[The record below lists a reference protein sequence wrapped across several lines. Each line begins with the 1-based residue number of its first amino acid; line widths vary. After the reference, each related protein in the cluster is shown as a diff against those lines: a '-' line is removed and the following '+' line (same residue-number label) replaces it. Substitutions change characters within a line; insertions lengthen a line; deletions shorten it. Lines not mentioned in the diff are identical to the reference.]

1 MSTAELASALAAL
14 TSTGGSAG
22 VGAEA
27 ARAEGERLAAAVAES
42 SPRAPQAWLE
52 ATGRPYGNDVAATL
66 QPFFDA
72 AQQGR
77 RWRSSPTALLAGLVA
92 AGSPHAGA
100 YAEALA
106 RVADAAAEIGEPSIS
121 AVAAAAGAAAVY
133 RGAVAGRGAA
143 ASRPAGP
150 TAPPAPADLD
160 LGRLTGTRLPPGV
173 PSVSDILDQ
182 LRTGSAGTGP
192 TTPGAATGDGEA
204 TAGGARPASGS
215 GGSAVPGEAPEPA
228 RSLEE
233 LLAELD
239 GLVGLTRVKDEIR
252 RQTELL
258 RIERLRTEAGLTRP
272 TLTRHLVFVGNPGT
286 GKTTVA
292 RLVAGI
298 YRALG
303 LLEKGHLVE
312 VDRSELVAGYL
323 GQTATKTTEVVGRA
337 LGGVLFIDEA
347 YALAEDQYG
356 KEAVDTLVKDMEDH
370 RDDLVVVVA
379 GYPLPM
385 ARFITT
391 NPGLESR
398 FAKTIVFDDYSDGEL
413 RQIFEDL
420 ARRADFEPLPGT
432 LERFEHLVAEQPRG
446 EGFGNGRWAR
456 NMLDAAV
463 ARHAWR
469 LRHVAAPTVDQ
480 LRQLLPEDLT
490 DVVDISSDA
499 DPVPGPVPEPVP
511 GPVSVAPGSVP
522 DLTNE
527 QSTSVTTSENK
538 SETMSERSPSR
549 PAGSPMIEDEE
560 SA

>member
-1 MSTAELASALAAL
+1 MSAAALASALAAL
-14 TSTGGSAG
+14 TAAGGSAG
-22 VGAEA
+22 VGADA

-106 RVADAAAEIGEPSIS
+106 RVADAAAELGEPSIS
-121 AVAAAAGAAAVY
+121 AVAAAAGAGAVY

-150 TAPPAPADLD
+150 TTTPPAPADLD

-182 LRTGSAGTGP
+182 LRNGSAGTGP
-192 TTPGAATGDGEA
+192 TTSGTGDGEA
-204 TAGGARPASGS
+204 TGGGAQPASGS
-215 GGSAVPGEAPEPA
+215 EGPAVPEEAPEPA

-420 ARRADFEPLPGT
+420 ARKADFEPLPGT
-432 LERFEHLVAEQPRG
+432 LERFERLVAEQPRG

-469 LRHVAAPTVDQ
+469 LRDVAAPTVDQ

-490 DVVDISSDA
+490 DVVDISS
-499 DPVPGPVPEPVP
+499 GSE
-511 GPVSVAPGSVP
+511 PVSVAPGSVP
-522 DLTNE
+522 GVTNE
-527 QSTSVTTSENK
+527 QITSGTTSENK